1 MRLPVDLENEKKRR
15 EIAAYAVK
23 HLPIVKD
30 YAKKI
35 GLVEIINNLIPS
47 EMDIDPGTV
56 FLGLILDTLSGRTPL
71 YRLDEFFETQ
81 DTELLLGKYVSP
93 DKFSDHNVARV
104 LDKAYEIGSI
114 KIFSA
119 ISRNAAAV
127 FEIEGRHVSFDTT
140 SLSVHGDY
148 AHYSDKNSEHPFL
161 ITFGKSKDHRP
172 DLKQFLISMLCVD
185 RNVPIFG
192 NTEDGNG
199 SDKNI
204 NNRILSEISQRMTV
218 HGLEP
223 GAYIYIADSA
233 LVTPKNLDALG
244 EDILFITRLPA
255 NYGECNRVIKEA
267 IEKDEW
273 EDLGVLA
280 VTKPTVN
287 RPAARYK
294 AHESEVELYGT
305 KYRAVVI
312 HSSAHDKRRQ
322 KRIDREVNSEYKK
335 LQDTVKKA
343 GKKVFHC
350 DADARVAAEELRN
363 VKKNYHTL
371 RVVVEERPKY
381 KVGRPKD
388 GIREVREMRYGLSV
402 KVEKDDEARAML
414 RKEVGCFVMLTN
426 VPEDWEEGYDAKAIL
441 KAYKDQHGI
450 EQNFAF
456 LKDPAI
462 INGIFLKKAER
473 IEILG
478 LVLLLSLL
486 IWRLIER
493 SMRKHVEETERD
505 LPGWKKR
512 RTKRPTSFMLVTKF
526 LGVTVI
532 KNGQGR
538 KLNNPLTDQQKEY
551 LKALNVNP
559 KIFVN
564 PKAG

>member
-287 RPAARYK
+287 FSG
-294 AHESEVELYGT
+294 SE
-305 KYRAVVI
+305 
-312 HSSAHDKRRQ
+312 
-322 KRIDREVNSEYKK
+322 
-335 LQDTVKKA
+335 
-343 GKKVFHC
+343 
-350 DADARVAAEELRN
+350 
-363 VKKNYHTL
+363 
-371 RVVVEERPKY
+371 
-381 KVGRPKD
+381 
-388 GIREVREMRYGLSV
+388 
-402 KVEKDDEARAML
+402 
-414 RKEVGCFVMLTN
+414 
-426 VPEDWEEGYDAKAIL
+426 
-441 KAYKDQHGI
+441 
-450 EQNFAF
+450 
-456 LKDPAI
+456 
-462 INGIFLKKAER
+462 
-473 IEILG
+473 
-478 LVLLLSLL
+478 
-486 IWRLIER
+486 
-493 SMRKHVEETERD
+493 
-505 LPGWKKR
+505 
-512 RTKRPTSFMLVTKF
+512 
-526 LGVTVI
+526 
-532 KNGQGR
+532 
-538 KLNNPLTDQQKEY
+538 
-551 LKALNVNP
+551 
-559 KIFVN
+559 
-564 PKAG
+564 